1 MAQVDEPPG
10 PSASLADNLGFLL
23 GHAHDRHRALAASR
37 LVEVG
42 LAPKEYGALS
52 VLVAEGPLTQQQ
64 LGRRTGIDRTTMVA
78 VADALEEKGFA
89 VRERSPADRRAYEL
103 RATAQGRRTL
113 GRAARA
119 MHRAEAEFLEALVRA
134 SARPAQV
141 DAPPAGTA
149 LTASAPR
156 PFTLRQPAGCLP
168 HPRVHQRHVHPR
180 SGAGE
185 AA

>member
-1 MAQVDEPPG
+1 MAMAQVDEPPG

-23 GHAHDRHRALAASR
+23 GNAHDRHRALAASR
-37 LVEVG
+37 LVAVG

-78 VADALEEKGFA
+78 VADALEGKGFA

-103 RATAQGRRTL
+103 RATAQGRRTH

-119 MHRAEAEFLEALVRA
+119 MQRAEGEFLEALSERQRGQLK
-134 SARPAQV
+134 SMLRLL
-141 DAPPAGTA
+141 A
-149 LTASAPR
+149 LP
-156 PFTLRQPAGCLP
+156 
-168 HPRVHQRHVHPR
+168 
-180 SGAGE
+180 
-185 AA
+185 

>member
-1 MAQVDEPPG
+1 MMYPRWRWHKWTNPPARRPRWPTTSVFSSATPTTAIEPWRPPG
-10 PSASLADNLGFLL
+10 SSRSASP
-23 GHAHDRHRALAASR
+23 
-37 LVEVG
+37 
-42 LAPKEYGALS
+42 PKEYGALS

-119 MHRAEAEFLEALVRA
+119 MQRAEAEFLEALSERQRGQLK
-134 SARPAQV
+134 SMLRRL
-141 DAPPAGTA
+141 A
-149 LTASAPR
+149 LP
-156 PFTLRQPAGCLP
+156 
-168 HPRVHQRHVHPR
+168 
-180 SGAGE
+180 
-185 AA
+185 